1 MHSNQNQEKSDEF
14 IELRHSIE
22 NRIEELEDFF
32 EDNFDNEFIFYFER
46 GRYKLKKLLMYEPN
60 LLDEINNG
68 KNMKAFIFGQKSQV
82 SQSTPDILI
91 GQDTDADVTKFS
103 NNNFMNK
110 NNTKSYQIYSENNVF
125 QTKNNPYNL
134 GNRTNVSNTTN
145 RKNITNYFNKNKMP
159 TSYSNTNTKS
169 NKNFMVNNAKRNY
182 NGFINQ
188 NKQNLVRNNNN
199 NNKNRTNEFKNKYY
213 NNYYNRDIRKKLEN
227 SSDEDTD
234 EIKEKKL
241 KYLDWTEN
249 NTLQG
254 NTLSNQS
261 NTIYNNNNNTNN
273 SKKNNKNIQNKKN
286 RRDTILN
293 IDSQN
298 QKYNN
303 LILNKNKSNNNNID
317 SKNKINKNQNYNE
330 NSSKREDLVEN
341 NNDNINIIK
350 INYFDSRSDKEKS
363 LSEIS
368 SNRKD
373 ELEDSMLTENKEQ
386 YKEILFQIKLTKEE
400 YHLLQRE
407 KAKFINPLK

>member
-1 MHSNQNQEKSDEF
+1 MHSNQNQEKSEEF

-60 LLDEINNG
+60 LIDEINNG

-91 GQDTDADVTKFS
+91 GQDTDVDVTKFS

-110 NNTKSYQIYSENNVF
+110 NNTKSYQISENNVF
-125 QTKNNPYNL
+125 QTKNNQYNL

-145 RKNITNYFNKNKMP
+145 RKNIINYFNKNKMP

-169 NKNFMVNNAKRNY
+169 NKNFMVSNTKRNY

-188 NKQNLVRNNNN
+188 NKQNLIRN

-213 NNYYNRDIRKKLEN
+213 NNYYNKDIRKKLEN

-261 NTIYNNNNNTNN
+261 NTINNNNNTNN
-273 SKKNNKNIQNKKN
+273 SKNKKNKNNKNIQNKKN

-293 IDSQN
+293 VDSQN
-298 QKYNN
+298 QKNNN
-303 LILNKNKSNNNNID
+303 LILNKNKNNNNNFEL
-317 SKNKINKNQNYNE
+317 KNKINKNPNYND
-330 NSSKREDLVEN
+330 NNSKREDLVEN
-341 NNDNINIIK
+341 NNNNINIIK

-368 SNRKD
+368 SNRRD
-373 ELEDSMLTENKEQ
+373 EQEDSMLTENKEQ

-407 KAKFINPLK
+407 KTKIINPLK

>member
-110 NNTKSYQIYSENNVF
+110 NNTKSYQISENNVF

-134 GNRTNVSNTTN
+134 GNRTNVSNKTN

-317 SKNKINKNQNYNE
+317 SENKINKNQNYNE